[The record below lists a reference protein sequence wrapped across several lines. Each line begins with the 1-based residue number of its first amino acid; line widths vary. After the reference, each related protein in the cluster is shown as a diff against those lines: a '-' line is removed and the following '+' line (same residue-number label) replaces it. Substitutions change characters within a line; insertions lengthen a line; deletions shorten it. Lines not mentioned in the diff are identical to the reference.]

1 MLKLHHTG
9 FVVANLKDYE
19 SKMILENKINEV
31 YDEIQDANL
40 ALYSNYGS
48 SFIELIQP
56 ISTNSMTYNFLNKT
70 KGGFHHFCYEINA
83 VDLDIVVAEYKL
95 IKLMDIVPAK
105 LFNNQN
111 VAFYYA
117 KNRQVVEFLL
127 KE

>member
-9 FVVANLKDYE
+9 FVVASIADYE
-19 SKMILENKINEV
+19 NKMIYEQKVNEV
-31 YDEIQDANL
+31 FDEIQNARL
-40 ALYSNYGS
+40 ALYSNYSGCYL
-48 SFIELIQP
+48 ELIEP
-56 ISTNSMTYNFLNKT
+56 INESSMTYNFLTKN

-83 VDLDIVVAEYKL
+83 DNLGVIVAKYKL
-95 IKLMDIVPAK
+95 LKLMDIVPAK

-127 KE
+127 VE